1 MTVSGAEQQEEEPQ
15 GRLLDWATTTN
26 HKKIGVLYIVT
37 TLGFFLLGGI
47 LALLMRTELAR
58 PGLQFL
64 SKSQYNQLFTI
75 HGTTMIFLFIAPIG
89 LGLANYFVPLQIGAP
104 DMAFP
109 RLNML
114 SYWLF
119 LAGGLTILSSFA
131 ASHGA

>member
-1 MTVSGAEQQEEEPQ
+1 
-15 GRLLDWATTTN
+15 
-26 HKKIGVLYIVT
+26 YIVT
-37 TLGFFLLGGI
+37 TFGFFVLGGVI
-47 LALLMRTELAR
+47 ALIMRTELAR

-64 SKSQYNQLFTI
+64 SKSAYNQLFTI
-75 HGTTMIFLFIAPIG
+75 HGTTMIFLFIAPMG

-119 LAGGLTILSSFA
+119 LAGGITLYVSFA
-131 ASHGA
+131 APHGAASAGWTGSAPLSDIRG